1 MARPTPSAGD
11 NGRSTGGSPLN
22 SPANFPTKSE
32 RIDLALRAGTLGD
45 VAGILSE
52 MPPGDV
58 AYLLSSSP
66 PDYRAL
72 LLGLL
77 ESEQEALVVNELP
90 DELRSAILIDRAPE
104 ALAGIVEKL
113 DDDDVADILHELPE
127 DVTGQVLAIMDEQY
141 RQRLQT
147 VLSFPDDCAGGLMS
161 TDTITIRA
169 DLTLDVVLRYLRRH
183 VEIPQN
189 TDNLIV
195 VNRSDKLVGLL
206 PIRTLLVSDPAVS
219 VREMMITDQEAIAA
233 HMPATEVARRFE
245 RNDWISAPVVDE
257 MGKLLGR
264 ITIDDVVDV
273 IMEEADHS
281 LTSLAGLAEEDT
293 FATVWQSA
301 PRRAVW
307 LAINLATALLASS
320 VISLFQ
326 GTIEKVVA
334 LAVLMPVVASMG
346 GIAGT
351 QSLTTLIRA
360 MAMGQINDRNQLWLI
375 GRESLIGLINGIL
388 WAAVVAITASL
399 WFDDFTL
406 GLIIGCAMLIN
417 LVTAGLSGAG
427 LPLLLQRL
435 SIDPALAGGVL
446 VTTVTDIVGFLTFL
460 GLATWFYG

>member
-1 MARPTPSAGD
+1 
-11 NGRSTGGSPLN
+11 LN

-32 RIDLALRAGTLGD
+32 RIDQALRAGTLGD
-45 VAGILSE
+45 VAGILAE

-77 ESEQEALVVNELP
+77 QSEQEALVVNELP

-147 VLSFPDDCAGGLMS
+147 VLRFPDDVAGGLMS

-183 VEIPQN
+183 VELPQN
-189 TDNLIV
+189 TDSLIV

-233 HMPATEVARRFE
+233 NMPATEVARRFE

-257 MGKLLGR
+257 TGKLLGR

-273 IMEEADHS
+273 IIEEADHS

-351 QSLTTLIRA
+351 QSLTILIRA

-406 GLIIGCAMLIN
+406 GLIIAFAMLIN

-427 LPLLLQRL
+427 LPLVLQRL
-435 SIDPALAGGVL
+435 NIDPALAGGVL

-460 GLATWFYG
+460 SLATWFYG

>member
-1 MARPTPSAGD
+1 
-11 NGRSTGGSPLN
+11 LN

-32 RIDLALRAGTLGD
+32 RIDQALRAGTLGD
-45 VAGILSE
+45 VAGILAE

-77 ESEQEALVVNELP
+77 QSEQEALVVNELP

-147 VLSFPDDCAGGLMS
+147 VLRFPDDVAGGLMS

-183 VEIPQN
+183 VELPQN
-189 TDNLIV
+189 TDSLIV

-233 HMPATEVARRFE
+233 NMPATEVARRFE

-257 MGKLLGR
+257 TGKLLGR

-273 IMEEADHS
+273 IIEEADHS

-307 LAINLATALLASS
+307 LTINLATALLASS

-351 QSLTTLIRA
+351 QSLTILIRA

-406 GLIIGCAMLIN
+406 GLIIAFAMLIN

-427 LPLLLQRL
+427 LPLVLQRL
-435 SIDPALAGGVL
+435 NIDPALAGGVL

>member
-1 MARPTPSAGD
+1 M
-11 NGRSTGGSPLN
+11 N
-22 SPANFPTKSE
+22 SPANFPSKTE
-32 RIDLALRAGTLGD
+32 RIDQALRAGTLGD
-45 VAGILSE
+45 VAGILAE

-58 AYLLSSSP
+58 AYLVSSSP
-66 PDYRAL
+66 PDYRNL

-77 ESEQEALVVNELP
+77 DADQEALVVNELP
-90 DELRSAILIDRAPE
+90 DELRSAVLIDRDPE

-147 VLSFPDDCAGGLMS
+147 VLSFPDDVAGGLMS

-183 VEIPQN
+183 IEIPQN

-206 PIRTLLVSDPAVS
+206 PIRTVLVSDPAVS
-219 VREMMITDQEAIAA
+219 VREMMITDQEAINVQ
-233 HMPATEVARRFE
+233 MPATEVARRFE
-245 RNDWISAPVVDE
+245 RNDWISAPVVDDT
-257 MGKLLGR
+257 GKLLGR

-273 IMEEADHS
+273 IIEEADHS

-293 FATVWQSA
+293 FATVWHSA

-351 QSLTTLIRA
+351 QSLTILIRA
-360 MAMGQINDRNQLWLI
+360 MAMGQINNRNQLWLI
-375 GRESLIGLINGIL
+375 GRETMIGLLNGFL
-388 WAAVVAITASL
+388 WAAVVAITASV
-399 WFDDFTL
+399 WFDDITL
-406 GLIIGCAMLIN
+406 GLIIACAMLIN
-417 LVTAGLSGAG
+417 LITAGLSGAG
-427 LPLLLQRL
+427 LPLMLQRMN
-435 SIDPALAGGVL
+435 IDPALAGGVL